1 MQKHSVQDLGSF
13 VGELVDDLLRRNLDQ
28 LGRGR
33 PVGLGE
39 HQCPFWWRRALTWS
53 MKWSNG
59 AFPFQNIT
67 PEIPSPDDSPSPK
80 PCVPRC
86 LWPGPSLGH
95 QSLPADVWG
104 QYMFGHCGD
113 ISDVVISCLVF
124 LDNSIIP
131 MGPPPFLHEVGCCLL
146 HLNNC
151 RFTRQMMVMLV
162 PSVRAC

>member
-39 HQCPFWWRRALTWS
+39 HQCPLWWWRALTWS
-53 MKWSNG
+53 MKWSNE

-104 QYMFGHCGD
+104 QYMFGHCGG
-113 ISDVVISCLVF
+113 ISQRGLPMPLLVLPSWIIVSF
-124 LDNSIIP
+124 LW
-131 MGPPPFLHEVGCCLL
+131 GLL
-146 HLNNC
+146 HFWMKLVAVF
-151 RFTRQMMVMLV
+151 FTWKL
-162 PSVRAC
+162 